1 MPEDIHSVD
10 TMKGT
15 SVNAFQQYAAFNLGC
30 VGSDLLHQFREI
42 ANCSSAESDYYSDE
56 VGSLSGVKDPLS
68 VAEHAIKG
76 LLHSTPEESSLAETL
91 QAALIK
97 CNQLQTE
104 LLEFLLPD
112 QNTAESCTTESFVD
126 SGKTTGIQRKWIEV
140 TDRID
145 AIGDHSAEMSE
156 TEWRTAQEETL
167 KIIDSCLLGFPKALS
182 EIEVQLPADLLPF
195 TRLARRLSEL
205 REQWKKDRQNTNEKI
220 RGMYFHV
227 LKTIEPELRPLFNAC
242 IQLQPALRSAIP
254 VRIDDE
260 KIETSLFEV
269 RTSIVKKLSEQDSLD
284 NSFSGRQHST
294 RLVSDNTVQAAA
306 QSATNMPEIVTPLCQ
321 IPESKQ
327 EADAQQGGGV
337 DLQSECDSKESP
349 YGVNIYGIWVKLAS
363 ELEEGIL
370 KYLFDTENWAD
381 AAKLSEVLRAGKP
394 SERSGINTKLTK
406 IRNAIRTAFK
416 RGADFDPIPPG
427 VVNKPGLWKL
437 SKSDLQNRAKELLD
451 QKSMLPGK
459 DTTGAT
465 RLQR

>member
-1 MPEDIHSVD
+1 
-10 TMKGT
+10 
-15 SVNAFQQYAAFNLGC
+15 VNASLQYAAFNLGC

-42 ANCSSAESDYYSDE
+42 ANCSSAESAYYSDE

-227 LKTIEPELRPLFNAC
+227 LKTIEPELRPLFNTC

-260 KIETSLFEV
+260 QIETSLFEI
-269 RTSIVKKLSEQDSLD
+269 RTSIAKNLSEQYSLD
-284 NSFSGRQHST
+284 TRLSGLQHPAS
-294 RLVSDNTVQAAA
+294 LVSDNTVQAATHM
-306 QSATNMPEIVTPLCQ
+306 SAIVPPLCQ

-327 EADAQQGGGV
+327 EEDAQQGNGV
-337 DLQSECDSKESP
+337 ALPPEFKWESSMDGVRINGIEVILNSDLES
-349 YGVNIYGIWVKLAS
+349 
-363 ELEEGIL
+363 GIL
-370 KYLFDTENWAD
+370 KYLCG
-381 AAKLSEVLRAGKP
+381 AKYRANAETLSEVLGEGKF
-394 SERSGINTKLTK
+394 SEKSGINIKLT
-406 IRNAIRTAFK
+406 IIRTAIRAAFDLS
-416 RGADFDPIPPG
+416 ADVDPIPAR
-427 VVNKPGLWKL
+427 VRNKEGQWKL
-437 SKSDLQNRAKELLD
+437 EKKLLLNRANELLG
-451 QKSMLPGK
+451 QKPMSPEK
-459 DTTGAT
+459 DTN
-465 RLQR
+465 Q